1 MENMLCSWNP
11 RPPCPSIHL
20 FACLSPSSVCLSSSL
35 GACPLLAPLSG
46 TCFLCCSCLVLS
58 PLFWLPKARLGAS
71 LGRLSFPVFAHR
83 HGSGTSSVLNSA
95 QHSVLRRSA
104 RRPPIPPTPVLC
116 LAACGGTTYA
126 TTAPNLKTS
135 RPHPHTREPVSSLH
149 WTAVDRAGGDTKP
162 QETDAKRREDAHGL
176 LSCWFLV
183 KTTWKR
189 PCQRSPHEQLLPEAG
204 QTTHT
209 RATSPS
215 MVFGPPPSTSGFLH
229 REPSI
234 PFLTILHCRRSTE
247 SSQPKRPGRDLT
259 QPTNQPL
266 PP

>member
-149 WTAVDRAGGDTKP
+149 WTARRPSWWRYKTSGDGYK
-162 QETDAKRREDAHGL
+162 EKRRRTWAAEL
-176 LSCWFLV
+176 LVSCENNL
-183 KTTWKR
+183 
-189 PCQRSPHEQLLPEAG
+189 EA
-204 QTTHT
+204 
-209 RATSPS
+209 S
-215 MVFGPPPSTSGFLH
+215 MSTVAA
-229 REPSI
+229 
-234 PFLTILHCRRSTE
+234 
-247 SSQPKRPGRDLT
+247 
-259 QPTNQPL
+259 
-266 PP
+266 